1 VSVLVGVGRAG
12 AALQRWRGQ
21 TGASGQLDLGRGL
34 SFGSP
39 SLRRWLLDPEAGG
52 HHGGGF
58 GGCRIPL
65 FLGVGTLSVV

>member
-1 VSVLVGVGRAG
+1 VELRLAALRSRGVRVSIGQSWSSRCCFATVARRTGVGD
-12 AALQRWRGQ
+12 
-21 TGASGQLDLGRGL
+21 QLDLGHGL

-58 GGCRIPL
+58 GGC
-65 FLGVGTLSVV
+65 